1 MTLTKLNG
9 LRSISIGA
17 PKNDMESPTAITPTA
32 SIEVVGNTGCVSS
45 EKAGGGSTFV
55 SGTTFQVMRAEFHV
69 LRKPIALF
77 IDGKSLQ
84 MRGIGGE
91 QDDDGGRLAS

>member
-1 MTLTKLNG
+1 MIDPCCPYFPVF
-9 LRSISIGA
+9 SS
-17 PKNDMESPTAITPTA
+17 PTA

-69 LRKPIALF
+69 LRKPTLRFDYTPFATIFPA
-77 IDGKSLQ
+77 
-84 MRGIGGE
+84 
-91 QDDDGGRLAS
+91 ASAST